1 MKEMSNDLKL
11 GIGIG
16 IVIGAVAGIASTAA
30 FFKKLYSDAAK
41 KKIDAVVEC
50 YAAEPVSVNPI
61 KNEDVKDYIPVE
73 SPVPEP
79 TVYKGNMTVITKDDW
94 EENLNY
100 SKAELVYYDDGILT
114 NEYDIPYTDDELF
127 ETFGLEIHDILNGVA
142 NRDVYLRD
150 EANGIDYMISPGHS
164 NFNPD

>member
-16 IVIGAVAGIASTAA
+16 TIIGAVVGVASTAA

-50 YAAEPVSVNPI
+50 YAAEPVSANPVR
-61 KNEDVKDYIPVE
+61 NEDVSNYIPAAP
-73 SPVPEP
+73 SAPEP
-79 TVYKGNMTVITKDDW
+79 TEYRGRMTVITKDDW
-94 EENLNY
+94 EEDMNY

-127 ETFGLEIHDILNGVA
+127 ETFGLEIHNILNGVT
-142 NRDVYLRD
+142 NQDVYLRD
-150 EANGIDYMISPGHS
+150 EAGGVDYMISPGHS